1 MKYDVVIG
9 LEVHV
14 QVQTA
19 TKIFCRCPNRSGAE
33 PNTLVCPVCMGY
45 PGVLPVP
52 NQEAVRKTILAGF
65 MCNCQI
71 AEYSKFDRKSY
82 FYPDMPKNFQT
93 SQYDLPLCGRGYV
106 EIAGIGFSGEEL
118 PAAKIGITRIHLE
131 EDVGKSTHFG
141 KCSGIDYN
149 RAGVPLMEI
158 VSEPDMTSPDQA
170 YAYLTVLKQAMQYGG
185 ISDCDMEKGQLRC
198 DVNVSLKPAGRAE
211 LGVKIELK
219 NLNSFKSIHRA
230 LESDIERQAAVLDG
244 GGELFQETRG
254 WDDDL
259 GDTYFLRRK
268 EGDEDYRYFPEP
280 DLMPMAI
287 DDAWLEEIRA
297 QVPETPE
304 KRRDRFVAQYDIP
317 EYDAGVLTADRP
329 VADYYEETV
338 SAGAPAKKASNWIM
352 VELMRELSQA
362 NVPITESPISATA
375 LAQLITAIESA
386 DITGR
391 QAKDVFVDMFKT
403 GNDLETVKA
412 TLNIVKTDDS
422 EIRNWAREAITANPK
437 PVAEFK
443 EGNEKSMNFLVG
455 QVMKASRGNAN
466 PQSAREIL
474 IEELGKL

>member
-141 KCSGIDYN
+141 ECSGIDYN

-211 LGVKIELK
+211 LGTKIELK

-230 LESDIERQAAVLDG
+230 LESDIERQAAILDG

-280 DLMPMAI
+280 DLMPMVI

-338 SAGAPAKKASNWIM
+338 SAGAPAKKSSNWIM

-362 NVPITESPISATA
+362 NVPITESPITATA
-375 LAQLITAIESA
+375 LAQLIIAIESA

-391 QAKDVFVDMFKT
+391 QAKDVFVEMFKT
-403 GNDLETVKA
+403 GNDLETIKA

-422 EIRNWAREAITANPK
+422 EIRNWAREAIAANPK

-474 IEELGKL
+474 IEELGK

>member
-33 PNTLVCPVCMGY
+33 PNTLICPVCMGY

-52 NQEAVRKTILAGF
+52 NREAVRKTILAGL
-65 MCNCQI
+65 MCDCKI

-106 EIAGIGFSGEEL
+106 QIAGIGFSGEEL
-118 PAAKIGITRIHLE
+118 PAAEIGITRIHLE

-141 KCSGIDYN
+141 EYSGIDYN

-198 DVNVSLKPAGRAE
+198 DVNVSLKPAGRTE
-211 LGVKIELK
+211 LGAKIELK
-219 NLNSFKSIHRA
+219 NLNSFKSVHRA

-244 GGELFQETRG
+244 GGELLQETRG

-259 GDTYFLRRK
+259 GDSYFLRRK
-268 EGDEDYRYFPEP
+268 EGDDDYRYFPEP

-287 DDAWLEEIRA
+287 DNAWLEEIRA

-304 KRRDRFVAQYDIP
+304 KRRDRFVAQYSIP

-338 SAGAPAKKASNWIM
+338 NAGAPAKKASNWIM

-362 NVPITESPISATA
+362 NVPITESPISPTA
-375 LAQLITAIESA
+375 LAQLVTAIESA

-391 QAKDVFVDMFKT
+391 QAKDIFVDMFKT

-422 EIRNWAREAITANPK
+422 EIRNWARQAITANPK

-466 PQSAREIL
+466 PQSARQIL
-474 IEELGKL
+474 IEELGKS